1 MPNPGNIEPHK
12 FKEGESGN
20 PAGRPKGSR
29 NLSTIL
35 KEMLT
40 EEIEVKNEDGTVEK
54 KQLQDVIVRKLI
66 TQATN
71 KGNLRAIQEIFDRVE
86 GKAKQ
91 EIKHEVTQGILNV
104 DPISDVESTNDSL
117 KEDSGA

>member
-1 MPNPGNIEPHK
+1 MPNPENIEPHK
-12 FKEGESGN
+12 FEPGESGN
-20 PAGRPKGSR
+20 PNGRPKGSR

-35 KEMLT
+35 KEMLK